1 MTKSIEEQNESLT
14 SDVAWTKL
22 LDGDADLTPSPTVIK
37 MDNDVECPPLNDGE
51 AQELTESSGRQ
62 RRESILATFNR
73 QLQRSLK
80 AVSES
85 PGPLKRYILTIFF

>member
-1 MTKSIEEQNESLT
+1 MTKSIDEQGEIRT

-22 LDGDADLTPSPTVIK
+22 LDGDADLTPSPTIVKIESEA
-37 MDNDVECPPLNDGE
+37 DCQPLDGGE
-51 AQELTESSGRQ
+51 EGQELTETAGRQ
-62 RRESILATFNR
+62 RRESILQTFNR

-85 PGPLKRYILTIFF
+85 PGQLKR